1 MEFIELA
8 QGLAQGLV
16 LSGEAGTG
24 MTRLATALV
33 AEACRKGVEEQF
45 FTKSS
50 LAMMLHRSMEEGRLE
65 RNMDYLQIGGHG
77 VR

>member
-1 MEFIELA
+1 
-8 QGLAQGLV
+8 
-16 LSGEAGTG
+16 